1 MSHSELAAFVGQ
13 VGQEAAEDMLV
24 CMGKAKSHSLAKAMI
39 AKALK
44 AAKAK

>member
-1 MSHSELAAFVGQ
+1 MKLNELAAFVAQ

-24 CMGKAKSHSLAKAMI
+24 VMGKAKNRSLAKAQI

-44 AAKAK
+44 AKQD